1 MQQLRGRTTLS
12 SFTAGGRKLPG
23 GRAAIALSFAVLAA
37 CTSPAA
43 SAPSRGLPTVAPSAT
58 EIPLAVPTLGT
69 KPPAGLVLQTYFV
82 TVTASGNG
90 SIAVLTAPASRC
102 GLTVRAPSGATS
114 KGAQI
119 DADAKGVAGWTFP
132 PVTGHG
138 EAILTV
144 TCTQGGQTQSAQA
157 QVLLP

>member
-1 MQQLRGRTTLS
+1 M
-12 SFTAGGRKLPG
+12 
-23 GRAAIALSFAVLAA
+23 
-37 CTSPAA
+37 
-43 SAPSRGLPTVAPSAT
+43 
-58 EIPLAVPTLGT
+58 PTLGT
-69 KPPAGLVLQTYFV
+69 KPPAGLTFQTYFV

-90 SIAVLTAPASRC
+90 SIEVLTAPASGC
-102 GLTVRAPSGATS
+102 GLTVRAPSGAITN
-114 KGAQI
+114 GAQI
-119 DADAKGVAGWTFP
+119 IANTAGVASWTFP

>member
-1 MQQLRGRTTLS
+1 MRGRTTLS

-58 EIPLAVPTLGT
+58 ETPLAVPTLGT
-69 KPPAGLVLQTYFV
+69 KPPAGLTFQTYFV
-82 TVTASGNG
+82 TVTASANG
-90 SIAVLTAPASRC
+90 SITVLTAPASSC
-102 GLTVRAPSGATS
+102 GLNVRAPSGSTTN
-114 KGAQI
+114 GGQI
-119 DADAKGVAGWTFP
+119 VADATGVASWSYP

-138 EAILTV
+138 ESILTV
-144 TCTQGGQTQSAQA
+144 TCTQGGQTQAAKA